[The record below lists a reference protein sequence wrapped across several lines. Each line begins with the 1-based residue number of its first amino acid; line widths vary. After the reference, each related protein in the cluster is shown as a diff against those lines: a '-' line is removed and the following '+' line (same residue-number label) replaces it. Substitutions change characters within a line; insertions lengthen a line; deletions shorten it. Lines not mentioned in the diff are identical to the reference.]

1 MTPSHPLPSSS
12 RITLWLRPLL
22 LVAMG
27 AALVVAA
34 NEASAQAQPYPNRP
48 IRAIVPYAA
57 GGFGD
62 QSARIIAEAMGKVL
76 KQPIVIDNRPGGGGR
91 IGSEMVTKMTPDGYT
106 LLMTTNG
113 TKTYMAVTEKNLS
126 YDPINDFTPISLVG
140 KYGLLMVVNPS
151 VPASNVREFI
161 AHAKANPGK
170 LNYASSGPGS
180 GLHFAGEVFKSM
192 AGVQM
197 THVPYK
203 GSGPGMQDVL
213 AGVCQVIF
221 AGEAKPL
228 VDAGKVRLIG
238 TTAAVRDP
246 RFPNVPTLGEAGL
259 TGYDLTYW
267 VGLFA
272 PKGLPAD
279 IQAQLT
285 AAVKTAMSDPAV
297 RKRLE
302 DMGLVLEASGPEVVT
317 QTIRTETQK
326 LRAIA
331 AAIPGGIE

>member
-1 MTPSHPLPSSS
+1 MKHPA
-12 RITLWLRPLL
+12 TLTHRPARRHWLRG
-22 LVAMG
+22 VAGLGLG
-27 AALVVAA
+27 ACALV
-34 NEASAQAQPYPNRP
+34 AQAQGYPNRP
-48 IRAIVPYAA
+48 IKAIVPYAT
-57 GGFGD
+57 GGFAD
-62 QSARIIAEAMGKVL
+62 QSARVIAEAVGKVL
-76 KQPIVIDNRPGGGGR
+76 KQPIVVENRPGGGGR
-91 IGSEMVTKMTPDGYT
+91 IGSDAVAKMAPDGYN
-106 LLMTTNG
+106 LLLTTNG

-126 YDPINDFTPISLVG
+126 YDPVTDFTPISLVG

-151 VPASNVREFI
+151 VPAGNVREFI

-228 VDAGKVRLIG
+228 VDAGKLRLIG

-246 RFPNVPTLGEAGL
+246 RFPNVPTLAEGGL
-259 TGYDLTYW
+259 SGYDLTYW
-267 VGLFA
+267 VGLFG

-279 IQAQLT
+279 VQATLS
-285 AAVKTAMSDPAV
+285 AAVRTAMADPAV

-302 DMGLVLEASGPEVVT
+302 EMGLVLEASGPEVVT
-317 QTIRTETQK
+317 QTIRSETQK